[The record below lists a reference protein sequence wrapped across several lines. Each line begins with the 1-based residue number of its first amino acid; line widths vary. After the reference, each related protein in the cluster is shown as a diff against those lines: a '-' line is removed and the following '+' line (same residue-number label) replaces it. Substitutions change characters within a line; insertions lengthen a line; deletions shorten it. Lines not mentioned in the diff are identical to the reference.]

1 MGLVKRKPMTDE
13 QALEVLKSLE
23 IAYSRGSSKTVFSS
37 IVLEAFSHA
46 YKALEEKIENKPPHN
61 TRK

>member
-13 QALEVLKSLE
+13 QALEVLKSLK
-23 IAYSRGSSKTVFSS
+23 ITYGRGSGKTVFRDT
-37 IVLEAFSHA
+37 VFEAFCHA

-61 TRK
+61 TRR

>member
-23 IAYSRGSSKTVFSS
+23 ITYGRGSSKTVFSS

-46 YKALEEKIENKPPHN
+46 CKALEEKIENKPPHN